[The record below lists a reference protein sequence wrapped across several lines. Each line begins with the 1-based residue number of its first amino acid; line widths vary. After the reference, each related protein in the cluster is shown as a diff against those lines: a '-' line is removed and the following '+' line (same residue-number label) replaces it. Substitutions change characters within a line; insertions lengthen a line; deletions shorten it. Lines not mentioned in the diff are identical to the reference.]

1 MAKRSQN
8 EAFGE
13 VACTSA
19 KRVNMETLETT
30 PKLDNKLL
38 GRIKKKIMALE
49 KENLKEK
56 CGESLERPQLD
67 DLATIRII
75 DTGLESLSSLDF
87 IVLHRPLLTER
98 SAVDFRYRTMFHF
111 ANQLSEFNHVFEH
124 VRYMALPREY
134 GCNNGMM
141 TFKGKSYAKAWELL
155 GIAPRYGDDEYGI
168 TEHDEMEEDLYSDF
182 AETDEDA
189 EDE

>member
-67 DLATIRII
+67 RRGLDDLATIKII
-75 DTGLESLSSLDF
+75 DTGLELLSSLDF
-87 IVLHRPLLTER
+87 VVLHRPLLTER
-98 SAVDFRYRTMFHF
+98 SAVDFRYRTTFHF
-111 ANQLSEFNHVFEH
+111 ANQLSEFNHVFKH
-124 VRYMALPREY
+124 VTYMALPREY

-141 TFKGKSYAKAWELL
+141 TFEGKSYAKAWELL
-155 GIAPRYGDDEYGI
+155 GIEIYKPNY
-168 TEHDEMEEDLYSDF
+168 
-182 AETDEDA
+182 
-189 EDE
+189 